1 VKLVYEVTN
10 NTQYLDE
17 FVQVIKQNLGNPE
30 NEALNGY
37 VGTMGISLELYE
49 RTKDPRWLQ

>member
-1 VKLVYEVTN
+1 MYEVTN